1 MNYNNPHKNSSTV
14 GIRLMCAIV
23 FLTFTFGFLYFFQAD
38 ILAVAQ
44 HVLSGGLTH
53 YNRLTGAVL
62 LTLGLQLLQVL
73 IYAILRLRKRSHALT
88 YLPSM
93 LTLGMLTDISSDI
106 DFRFSM
112 GAWWWVYPLI
122 IVVWLLIALFCRA
135 LQDVEPEREPTGLLS
150 RAMWLNM
157 LTMALMIIGVASLS
171 NTNAVFHFRSHVET
185 ALLAHDYDEALRVG
199 DCSLETDGNLM
210 MLRMYALS
218 RKGQLG
224 ERLFEYPLLTSSDAM
239 LPTGGTVCMM
249 RYPTDSLYRHVGA
262 IPRHPMHPMEYLKTI
277 IRSKQAKPA
286 AIDYLLCGY
295 LIDKDLDSFARE
307 IGNYYTVNDSLP
319 RYYRE
324 ALVLYT
330 HRRSHPVVVYHDA
343 VLDVDYQDLQ
353 QLEAQHV
360 LPSERK
366 GKVLEHYANSYW
378 YYFEYTDK

>member
-1 MNYNNPHKNSSTV
+1 MNYNHPARHDSTIIIKV
-14 GIRLMCAIV
+14 MCAVV
-23 FLTFTFGFLYFFQAD
+23 FVVFSFLWLYFFQAD
-38 ILAVAQ
+38 LLAVVQ
-44 HVLSGGLTH
+44 HMLSHGQTS
-53 YNRLTGAVL
+53 YNRLVGAVL
-62 LTLGLQLLQVL
+62 ITAILQLLQTGVYSL
-73 IYAILRLRKRSHALT
+73 ARLRKYSHALT
-88 YLPSM
+88 YFPSM
-93 LTLGMLTDISSDI
+93 LVLAVLTSAGQNMTSGMSFGRWL
-106 DFRFSM
+106 
-112 GAWWWVYPLI
+112 WLLPLLL
-122 IVVWLLIALFCRA
+122 VVWVGTVWMARKVQPYESGNRSGLF
-135 LQDVEPEREPTGLLS
+135 S
-150 RAMWLNM
+150 RPMWINM
-157 LTMALMIIGVASLS
+157 LIMVLMTVGVTAAS

-224 ERLFEYPLLTSSDAM
+224 EHLFEYPLLTSSDAM

-249 RYPTDSLYRHVGA
+249 RYPTDSLYRHVGV

-366 GKVLEHYANSYW
+366 GKVLEYYANSYW